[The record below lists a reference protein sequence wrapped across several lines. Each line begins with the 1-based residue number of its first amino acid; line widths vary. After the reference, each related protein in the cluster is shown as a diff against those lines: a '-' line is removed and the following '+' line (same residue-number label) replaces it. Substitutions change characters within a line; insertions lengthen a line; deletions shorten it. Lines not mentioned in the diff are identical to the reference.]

1 MFGQLGIW
9 ELVVIL
15 AILLVIFGPSRLGD
29 IGSSLG
35 KGIRGF
41 RKSLKEDERPGGEEP
56 GLCRDKFV
64 KPLKEDES
72 AAPAGG
78 ESGADPKG

>member
-9 ELVVIL
+9 ELVAIL
-15 AILLVIFGPSRLGD
+15 AILLLIFGPSRLGD

-41 RKSLKEDERPGGEEP
+41 RKSLREDET
-56 GLCRDKFV
+56 
-64 KPLKEDES
+64 
-72 AAPAGG
+72 AGG
-78 ESGADPKG
+78 DGGADTKG

>member
-9 ELVVIL
+9 ELVAIL
-15 AILLVIFGPSRLGD
+15 AILLLIFGPSRLGD

-41 RKSLKEDERPGGEEP
+41 RKSLGEDETAET
-56 GLCRDKFV
+56 
-64 KPLKEDES
+64 
-72 AAPAGG
+72 AGG
-78 ESGADPKG
+78 DGGADTKPKG

>member
-1 MFGQLGIW
+1 MPDMFGQFGIW
-9 ELVVIL
+9 ELAIIL

-41 RKSLKEDERPGGEEP
+41 RKSIREDDPAET
-56 GLCRDKFV
+56 
-64 KPLKEDES
+64 
-72 AAPAGG
+72 AGG
-78 ESGADPKG
+78 KSGADGKS

>member
-1 MFGQLGIW
+1 MFGQFGIW

-41 RKSLKEDERPGGEEP
+41 RKSLKEDEPAET
-56 GLCRDKFV
+56 
-64 KPLKEDES
+64 
-72 AAPAGG
+72 AGG